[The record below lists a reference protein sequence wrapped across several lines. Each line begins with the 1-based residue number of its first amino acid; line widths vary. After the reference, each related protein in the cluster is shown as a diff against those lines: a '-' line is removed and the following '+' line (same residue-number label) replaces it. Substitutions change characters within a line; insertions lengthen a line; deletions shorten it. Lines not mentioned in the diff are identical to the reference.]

1 MKTKKSTT
9 LNEISELCDSIL
21 DGRDYK
27 EKEELTGMLLE
38 YVVSDLGIKG
48 LLDSLDSLDAT
59 YQNIAWVE
67 LDDITQK
74 QKMKEFVRN
83 GLGYSTS
90 QIERKSNVNLL

>member
-21 DGRDYK
+21 DGGDYK
-27 EKEELTGMLLE
+27 EKEELTRMLLK
-38 YVVSDLGIKG
+38 YVESG
-48 LLDSLDSLDAT
+48 LDTKELLDSLDAT

>member
-27 EKEELTGMLLE
+27 EKEELTRMLLK
-38 YVVSDLGIKG
+38 YVVSG
-48 LLDSLDSLDAT
+48 LDTKKLLDSLDAT

>member
-27 EKEELTGMLLE
+27 EKEELTRMLLK
-38 YVVSDLGIKG
+38 YVESG
-48 LLDSLDSLDAT
+48 LDTKELLDSLDAT

>member
-27 EKEELTGMLLE
+27 EKEELTRMLLK
-38 YVVSDLGIKG
+38 YVVSG
-48 LLDSLDSLDAT
+48 LDTKELLDSLDAT

>member
-9 LNEISELCDSIL
+9 LNEISKLCDSIL

-27 EKEELTGMLLE
+27 EKEELTGMLLK
-38 YVVSDLGIKG
+38 YVVSG
-48 LLDSLDSLDAT
+48 LDTKELLDSLDAT

>member
-27 EKEELTGMLLE
+27 EKEELTEMLLK
-38 YVVSDLGIKG
+38 YVVSG
-48 LLDSLDSLDAT
+48 LDTKELLDSLDAT

-67 LDDITQK
+67 FDDIEQK
-74 QKMKEFVRN
+74 QKIKEFIHN

-90 QIERKSNVNLL
+90 QIERKSNINLL

>member
-1 MKTKKSTT
+1 MNAKKSAT
-9 LNEISELCDSIL
+9 LNEISELCDTIL

-27 EKEELTGMLLE
+27 EKEELTGMLLK
-38 YVVSDLGIKG
+38 YVVSGLGTKE
-48 LLDSLDSLDAT
+48 LLDSLDAT

-74 QKMKEFVRN
+74 QKLKEFVRN

>member
-9 LNEISELCDSIL
+9 LNEISELCDTIL

-27 EKEELTGMLLE
+27 EKEELTRMLLK
-38 YVVSDLGIKG
+38 YVVSG
-48 LLDSLDSLDAT
+48 LDTKELLDSLDAT

>member
-21 DGRDYK
+21 DRRDYK
-27 EKEELTGMLLE
+27 EKEELIRMLLK
-38 YVVSDLGIKG
+38 YVVSG
-48 LLDSLDSLDAT
+48 LDTKELLDSLDAT

>member
-27 EKEELTGMLLE
+27 EKEELTGMLLK
-38 YVVSDLGIKG
+38 YVVSG
-48 LLDSLDSLDAT
+48 LDTKELLDSLDAT